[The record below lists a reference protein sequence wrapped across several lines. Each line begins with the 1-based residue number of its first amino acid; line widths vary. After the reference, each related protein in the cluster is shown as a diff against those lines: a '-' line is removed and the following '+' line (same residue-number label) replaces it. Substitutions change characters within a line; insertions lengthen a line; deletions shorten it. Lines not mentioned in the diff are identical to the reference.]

1 MPRSTA
7 LEESPMSA
15 NSPASGDRWL
25 TDGNRIVRLRE
36 DGQRQ
41 PLLTLSLFATRDEAT
56 LIAEAGNV
64 RAETGLTPRQLAEQ
78 RAQLLEAL
86 RHAFVYVREYPG
98 RTRDAVIAAIANAD
112 AVNAP
117 LPMPDPNDDS
127 SPSP

>member
-1 MPRSTA
+1 
-7 LEESPMSA
+7 MSA